1 MKYKNLHR
9 WDLQPEEAMEL
20 QRRLKKEVVLKP
32 FNGELRYVAG
42 ADLSFPGE
50 NVGLA
55 VVVVLEFPSLRI
67 KELVHE
73 KGSINFPY
81 IPGLLAFREGPLFL
95 KAWEKVKT
103 KPDVVFFDGQGI
115 AHPRGLGI
123 ASHMGLFLEIPT
135 VGVAKSRL
143 YGKYEKL
150 PPEQG
155 SFSYL
160 LDDGGRTI
168 GIVFR
173 SRANV
178 SPIFISP
185 GHLVDVESSF
195 ELVKKVLIPGKRIPE
210 PTRMA
215 HLYTQRLKS
224 SLF

>member
-1 MKYKNLHR
+1 VKYRNLHR
-9 WDLQPEEAMEL
+9 WDLQPEEAMEI
-20 QRRLKKEVVLKP
+20 QKKLRNEIVLKP
-32 FNGELRYVAG
+32 FDGELKYVAG
-42 ADLSFPGE
+42 VDLSFPGE

-55 VVVVLEFPSLRI
+55 VVVILEFPSLRI

-73 KGSINFPY
+73 KGNINFPY

-95 KAWEKVKT
+95 KAWEKVQT

-123 ASHMGLFLEIPT
+123 ASHMGLFLGIPT
-135 VGVAKSRL
+135 IGVAKSKL

-150 PPEQG
+150 SGEQG
-155 SFSYL
+155 AYSYL
-160 LDDGGRTI
+160 LDDEGKII
-168 GIVFR
+168 GVVFR
-173 SRANV
+173 SKANV

>member
-1 MKYKNLHR
+1 MRYKNLHR
-9 WDLQPEEAMEL
+9 WDLQPEEAMEI
-20 QRRLKKEVVLKP
+20 QRTLKNELVLKP
-32 FNGELRYVAG
+32 FSGELRYVAG
-42 ADLSFPGE
+42 VDLSFPGK

-73 KGSINFPY
+73 RGNVDFPY

-95 KAWEKVKT
+95 KAWEKVQT

-123 ASHMGLFLEIPT
+123 ASHMGLFLDIPT

-143 YGKYEKL
+143 YGKFDRL

-160 LDDGGRTI
+160 FDDDGRII
-168 GIVFR
+168 GVVFR
-173 SRANV
+173 SKTNV

-185 GHLVDVESSF
+185 GHLMDVESSF
-195 ELVKKVLIPGKRIPE
+195 EIVKKVLIPGKRIPE

>member
-1 MKYKNLHR
+1 MNYKNIHE
-9 WDLQPEEAMEL
+9 WNLQPEEAMEL
-20 QRRLKKEVVLKP
+20 QKSLKSKIILKP
-32 FNGELRYVAG
+32 FDGELRYIAG
-42 ADLSFPGE
+42 VDLSFPGE

-55 VVVVLEFPSLRI
+55 VIVVLEYPSFRI
-67 KELVHE
+67 KELVHK
-73 KGSINFPY
+73 KGTINFPY

-95 KAWEKVKT
+95 KAWEMVRT

-135 VGVAKSRL
+135 VGIAKSKL

-150 PPEQG
+150 SPSQG

-160 LDDGGRTI
+160 LDNNKNII
-168 GIVFR
+168 GVVFR
-173 SRANV
+173 SKTNT

-185 GHLVDVESSF
+185 GHLIDVESSF
-195 ELVKKVLIPGKRIPE
+195 EIVKKVLIPGKRIPE

-215 HLYTQRLKS
+215 HLYTQRLKR